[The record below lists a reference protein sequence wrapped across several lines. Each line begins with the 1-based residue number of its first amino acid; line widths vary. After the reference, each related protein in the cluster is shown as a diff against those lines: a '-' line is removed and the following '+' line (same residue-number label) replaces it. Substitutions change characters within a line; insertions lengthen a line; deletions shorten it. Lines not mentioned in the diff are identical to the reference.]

1 MIDAV
6 IGSVIAVIATSA
18 LALMLEVMSFSSP
31 DSKALSSYN
40 TKVVERVAVK
50 RGLQNSSELDQ
61 KVAQWMSAQAN
72 EERQAE

>member
-1 MIDAV
+1 MIDAL

-31 DSKALSSYN
+31 ESKVLSYYN
-40 TKVVERVAVK
+40 SKVAERVAIK
-50 RGLQNSSELDQ
+50 RGLQSSVELDQ

-72 EERQAE
+72 QERQGE

>member
-50 RGLQNSSELDQ
+50 RGLQSSSELDQ
-61 KVAQWMSAQAN
+61 KVAQWMSSQAN
-72 EERQAE
+72 QERQGE